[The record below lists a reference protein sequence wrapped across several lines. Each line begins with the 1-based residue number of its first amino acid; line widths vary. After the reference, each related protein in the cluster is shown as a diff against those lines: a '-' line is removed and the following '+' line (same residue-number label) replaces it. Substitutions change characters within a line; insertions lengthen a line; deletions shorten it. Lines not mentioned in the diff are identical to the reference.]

1 MAAETRI
8 QQEIKDTNTDWKK
21 DKSEL
26 LSWLTKLEPK
36 DIIESLNSV
45 ENKSAIIGI
54 IKTPTEEAI
63 KDLQTKKLAEK
74 TGTPTDLSVD
84 EKDLLVLSARLNR
97 DDLILPTI
105 KDAKIDQ
112 TAYDKIIADELI
124 RLWTTQEKSDQNLDL
139 KIEDITWFKIYWA
152 RNWVSAPSKE
162 DVVSAVNKISDATN
176 KTAIKEFLKN
186 SKITELQAYL
196 IDNFKIKLYGKN
208 DGKDGLFWPGT
219 YNAIFNLWVIKEEE
233 KKDPSLEDYKPVKV
247 EPKDTK
253 DKQKEPKDQQKEPKA
268 PLDVKKLTNILK
280 NGKLKLHDIQSSNI
294 KFETYSMND
303 MLDFFD
309 KDIKNKILI
318 RMNTIKTKY
327 WIDIDF
333 TAKEITNILD
343 WKNKYWINLLSP
355 DQLIPQLDMVI
366 KEFEIYPNNFIKNS
380 WIKTI
385 ALTEWPQRLIWQNVF
400 NWNNESAWFYGN
412 SNFIVVW
419 SFKSNQDEITLHHEF
434 YHLLDSKKDW
444 MTRDDSTRKKLWNG
458 YISSYASKSPI
469 EDQSETAE
477 FIIKKTKQILNKAK
491 TNNSI
496 KMKIEVMTWC
506 KINNNFTWF
515 EKDYTDTEFKNIY
528 SKYWFNN
535 KEYYSKRS
543 NWSINYKRRNDRVVS
558 SKSV

>member
-1 MAAETRI
+1 
-8 QQEIKDTNTDWKK
+8 
-21 DKSEL
+21 
-26 LSWLTKLEPK
+26 
-36 DIIESLNSV
+36 
-45 ENKSAIIGI
+45 
-54 IKTPTEEAI
+54 
-63 KDLQTKKLAEK
+63 
-74 TGTPTDLSVD
+74 
-84 EKDLLVLSARLNR
+84 
-97 DDLILPTI
+97 
-105 KDAKIDQ
+105 
-112 TAYDKIIADELI
+112 
-124 RLWTTQEKSDQNLDL
+124 
-139 KIEDITWFKIYWA
+139 
-152 RNWVSAPSKE
+152 
-162 DVVSAVNKISDATN
+162 
-176 KTAIKEFLKN
+176 LKN

-208 DGKDGLFWPGT
+208 NGKDGLFWPGT
-219 YNAIFNLWVIKEEE
+219 YNAIFNLWITKTKK

-247 EPKDTK
+247 EPK
-253 DKQKEPKDQQKEPKA
+253 EPKDKQKEPKA

-280 NGKLKLHDIQSSNI
+280 NGKMKLHDIQSSNI

-355 DQLIPQLDMVI
+355 NQLIPQLDMVI

-477 FIIKKTKQILNKAK
+477 FIIKNTKQILNKAK

-558 SKSV
+558 SKTV